1 MCGIV
6 GVLRYGDLSDIP
18 TRPSSLYL
26 AATLLELTETRGKDA
41 TGVAALFDDGNFFG
55 QKMGIRASEFITRF
69 GGTEGDFDGL
79 FSVLNNYQSILKIF
93 IGHCRKKTVG
103 GAFDNMNNHPIKIG
117 NIIGL
122 HNGTLKNDD
131 IIFKNLGTKRDG
143 TVDSEAIF
151 HLLNYYT
158 KSCKEPFTLD
168 MIEEV
173 TKRLDGT
180 FSFLAFNA
188 NNPNQLIS
196 ARDDRPAEYCL
207 IRPLKLVLIASEKKF
222 IDTTLWS
229 YNKLAHNFNVPGFV
243 KLKDKDV
250 EYAELKN
257 ETMALFDLTKEIN
270 EDTKL
275 ASLYETRDITKSVNR
290 IWKVAEKPTY
300 CGGYQGGHG
309 VYNHNTH
316 QQQSATNDSTDK
328 EDSLK
333 NSANTTT
340 TTTTTTQNA
349 GKDVAG
355 KTTKEELVGRVWSD
369 KLDRYVEAF
378 GKKGCE
384 DHIVI
389 DTENKSVM
397 NLEEAIKEMTSDVDG
412 EDDVLI
418 EADLAETDDY
428 DEGELVKFQTPVEA
442 FSLNESVE
450 ITTAVPIQSADLNSV
465 KPTEVKEKDTEVFLL
480 KDIESAAA
488 VGKNKSQDIL
498 TEVDAKKIGIEMQ
511 KEFKKFETADEVAAI
526 CNTDTA
532 SLSHLPMPFLANRIA
547 RHLYLDVFVAGWNA
561 KCASL
566 GIEKATSKPQK
577 HIRVLK
583 HIASA
588 LDGILNE
595 EITPEQTSK
604 WLKFWKVNALHPEVS
619 PEAIQE
625 IFNAGDL
632 RSNKTI
638 RVLLNTL
645 LNK

>member
-6 GVLRYGDLSDIP
+6 GVLRYGDLNDLP
-18 TRPSSLYL
+18 TRPSSLYM

-79 FSVLNNYQSILKIF
+79 FSVLNNYQSILRIF

-131 IIFKNLGTKRDG
+131 VIFKNLGTKRDG

-158 KSCKEPFTLD
+158 KTCKEPFTLD
-168 MIEEV
+168 MVEEV
-173 TKRLDGT
+173 TRRLDGT

-207 IRPLKLVLIASEKKF
+207 IKPLKLVLIASEKKF

-257 ETMALFDLTKEIN
+257 ETIALFDLTKEIDEN
-270 EDTKL
+270 TKL
-275 ASLYETRDITKSVNR
+275 ESLYETRSIPKVVDR
-290 IWKVAEKPTY
+290 IWKCAEKTTTY
-300 CGGYQGGHG
+300 CNGYQGGHG
-309 VYNHNTH
+309 GGYNHATH
-316 QQQSATNDSTDK
+316 QQTSTNPDTDK
-328 EDSLK
+328 EDSQK
-333 NSANTTT
+333 SSANTTT
-340 TTTTTTQNA
+340 DTTNVQKEV
-349 GKDVAG
+349 GKDTAG
-355 KTTKEELVGRVWSD
+355 KTTKENLVGRVWNE
-369 KLDRYVEAF
+369 KLDKYVEAF
-378 GKKGCE
+378 GKKGSE
-384 DHIVI
+384 NHIVI
-389 DTENKSVM
+389 DTESKSVM
-397 NLEEAIKEMTSDVDG
+397 NLDAAVKEMASDTTDEESDVVLEAEFVDQND
-412 EDDVLI
+412 EDKN
-418 EADLAETDDY
+418 
-428 DEGELVKFQTPVEA
+428 ELTKISIPAEA
-442 FSLNESVE
+442 FSLDEHVTISTIE
-450 ITTAVPIQSADLNSV
+450 PIQSVNTDSV
-465 KPTEVKEKDTEVFLL
+465 KTSENTAVLL

-488 VGKNKSQDIL
+488 IGKNNSQDIL
-498 TEVDAKKIGIEMQ
+498 TEVDAQKIGIELQ
-511 KEFKKFETADEVAAI
+511 KEFKKFESADEVAAI
-526 CNTDTA
+526 CNTDVS
-532 SLSHLPMPFLANRIA
+532 SLVNLPMPFLANRIA

-561 KCASL
+561 KCAAL
-566 GIEKATSKPQK
+566 MAEKVTSKPQK
-577 HIRVLK
+577 HIRILK

-595 EITPEQTSK
+595 EISPEQTSK
-604 WLKFWKVNALHPEVS
+604 WLKFWKTNVLHPEVS